1 MKKYIL
7 KRKGESSDLGK
18 FNTKQDAV
26 DAMNDVIE
34 ENNDCLVEE
43 DEDWLSPFD
52 FELEETDI
60 KEEPAEIVP
69 NYNAALKYLGLSAP
83 TITVDGCSIDLKP
96 TVAFTKLC
104 TIAKAWNRI
113 DGFVPDFSN
122 RNQYKYYPWFEYR
135 KDAAGFV
142 SAATDGTAATT
153 SAIIGSRLCFATRN
167 RAEQFGKMFQ
177 DLYNQMFL

>member
-7 KRKGESSDLGK
+7 KRKGEASDLGA
-18 FNTKQDAV
+18 FSTKQEAV
-26 DAMNDVIE
+26 EEMNGIID

-43 DEDWLSPFD
+43 DEGWLCPFD
-52 FELEETDI
+52 FGLEEREI
-60 KEEPAEIVP
+60 KDPAELVP
-69 NYNAALKYLGLSAP
+69 NYDAALKYLGVKAP
-83 TITVDGCSIDLKP
+83 TITMDGCSIDLKP
-96 TVAFTKLC
+96 AEAFIKLC

-122 RNQYKYYPWFEYR
+122 GNQWKCYPWFEYR

-142 SAATDGTAATT
+142 YAITYRTATTATAA
-153 SAIIGSRLCFATRN
+153 IGSRLCFATRN
-167 RAEQFGKMFQ
+167 RAEQFGRMFQ